1 MRILLCRALLLI
13 AAAAFAPALLG
24 QAYPSRPIRLIISFP
39 PGGGIDVTARS
50 LAQKL
55 SEQMG
60 QPVVV
65 DNRAGGNTV
74 ISADVVAHSAPDG
87 YTLFMPLEFTMT
99 QNPALYDKLPYDPVR
114 DFVPVSRVSRT
125 NLLFVT
131 HARAPFHNLNELV
144 GYARTNPG
152 KLNFAASAV
161 LTRLMGEQLKRAA
174 GIDMVFVPYKGTA
187 PMVQALLAGEIDLV
201 IDGTSAYVP
210 HIKSGKLRGLATGGP
225 RHAQIPDVPTAGE
238 QGYPQVESSGWL
250 AVFAPAGTPQ
260 PIVTRLNA
268 EIVKALSSE
277 DMRSKMDAIGVSL
290 VSSTPEQLAALL
302 KDDIARWTPIIKA
315 AGIKAD

>member
-1 MRILLCRALLLI
+1 MTLGLRRAFLFI
-13 AAAAFAPALLG
+13 AATLFAQALFAQGYPA
-24 QAYPSRPIRLIISFP
+24 RPIRLIISFP

-60 QPVVV
+60 QPVIV

-74 ISADVVAHSAPDG
+74 ISAELAAHSPPDG
-87 YTLFMPLEFTMT
+87 YTIFMPLEFTMT

-131 HARAPFHNLNELV
+131 HARTPFHNLKELV
-144 GYARTNPG
+144 ASARANPG

-161 LTRLMGEQLKRAA
+161 LTRLMGELLKSTA

-201 IDGTSAYVP
+201 VDGTSAYVP
-210 HIKSGKLRGLATGGP
+210 HIRSGKLRALATGGP
-225 RHAQIPDVPTAGE
+225 RHAQLPDVPTAGE
-238 QGYPQVESSGWL
+238 QGYPQVEASGWL
-250 AVFAPAGTPQ
+250 AVFAPAGTPA
-260 PIVTRLNA
+260 PIVARLNG
-268 EIVKALSSE
+268 EVVKALASD
-277 DMRSKMDAIGVSL
+277 DMKAKMDSIGVTL
-290 VSSTPEQLAALL
+290 VSSTPAELGALL
-302 KDDIARWTPIIKA
+302 REDIARWTPIIRA